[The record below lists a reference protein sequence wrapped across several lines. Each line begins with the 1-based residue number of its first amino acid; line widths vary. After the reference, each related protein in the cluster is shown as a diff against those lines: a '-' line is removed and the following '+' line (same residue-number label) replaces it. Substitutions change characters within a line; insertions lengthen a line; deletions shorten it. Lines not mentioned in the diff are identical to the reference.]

1 MPRTYAYKVK
11 ADTRNIAATHLK
23 ALSSSLF
30 SVGST
35 LKSAGSRAGQG
46 ILQAVSA
53 SYEQLTTDT
62 TDRER
67 ITFATFSQLQLNER
81 TGPLSRPVLLLGYQ
95 NGFQLWDVQDSE
107 DVQELLSRRDGPVR

>member
-1 MPRTYAYKVK
+1 MHRTSAYRSR
-11 ADTRNIAATHLK
+11 ADTPAIASTHLK

-46 ILQAVSA
+46 ILQVVSA
-53 SYEQLTTDT
+53 GYEQLTTDC

-67 ITFATFSQLQLNER
+67 ITFARFSCLSFN
-81 TGPLSRPVLLLGYQ
+81 TGLRRSVLLLGYQ
-95 NGFQLWDVQDSE
+95 NGFQVWDVQDSE
-107 DVQELLSRRDGPVR
+107 DVQELVSRRDGSVR